1 MSLAQKV
8 TVLRKATGGSVG
20 TGWMH
25 DEVCWLLHGLI
36 RFHRPSLVIQT
47 GHLWGKSALVV
58 LDALEEAPLDGG
70 EMGDSSYAQFVEE
83 NRPPKVEGK
92 LISIDPDPL
101 GVSMPAAGVA
111 LLEKWYP
118 DSFRFVDKA
127 SAQFFEHF
135 DVG

>member
-1 MSLAQKV
+1 MAAWG
-8 TVLRKATGGSVG
+8 TPAT
-20 TGWMH
+20 
-25 DEVCWLLHGLI
+25 
-36 RFHRPSLVIQT
+36 R
-47 GHLWGKSALVV
+47 
-58 LDALEEAPLDGG
+58 
-70 EMGDSSYAQFVEE
+70 SSWQD
-83 NRPPKVEGK
+83 NRPPVVQGK

-135 DVG
+135 EIGKE